1 MWCNCKNNFHSQP
14 NKNQAELCV
23 FIFNFFAM
31 CFFTAC
37 MGTSA
42 KQTRTKMFNY
52 AVISQI
58 TFHNPLH
65 TEKFF
70 LESFLEIFKKKIT
83 KM

>member
-14 NKNQAELCV
+14 NKNQVELCV
-23 FIFNFFAM
+23 FIFNFFVM

-37 MGTSA
+37 MGTQVQNKPGQKCLIMLSFL
-42 KQTRTKMFNY
+42 KSLSIILY
-52 AVISQI
+52 
-58 TFHNPLH
+58 